1 MKYIFTLM
9 LFVIGLHAHG
19 EADSH
24 IHFFSTL
31 HVGSFILF
39 LVVLIAGF
47 SLFKYFSKEKN

>member
-19 EADSH
+19 EVESH

-31 HVGSFILF
+31 HIEGFVLF
-39 LVVLIAGF
+39 LAILIIGF
-47 SLFKYFSKEKN
+47 SIFKYASKERS